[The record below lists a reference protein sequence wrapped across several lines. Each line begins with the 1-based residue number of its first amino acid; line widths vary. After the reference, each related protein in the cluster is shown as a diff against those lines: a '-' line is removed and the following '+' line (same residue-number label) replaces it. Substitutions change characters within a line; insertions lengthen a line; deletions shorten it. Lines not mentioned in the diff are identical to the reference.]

1 MIIIKNYKEYAEPG
15 DEMRSDNIKKGLQR
29 APHRSLLRACGLTDE
44 EMEQPFIGVANS
56 FTDIVPGHIHLKKV
70 SEAVKLGISEAGGVP
85 FEFNTMAICDGIAMN
100 HEGMRYSLASREIV
114 ADTVESMAQAHQ
126 LDALVMI
133 PTCDKIVPGML
144 MAAARLD
151 IPSIVVTGGP
161 MLPGEYKG
169 KAVDLIDVYEA
180 VGAVSSGKISEKEVE
195 ELERCACPGAGSCAG
210 LFTANTMACLTE
222 ALGMSLPYCATT
234 HAVSGR
240 KIQLART
247 SGKKILELL
256 EKNIT
261 PSKIMNQK
269 SFENAVKID
278 LALGGST
285 NTTLHLPA
293 IAYELKDQGVMVDL
307 NLFDNLTREIPHITA
322 ISPSGDHTMFD
333 LDRAGGIPAVLKV
346 IQDKIDDEVITCT
359 GKSLKENIAD
369 AMVLDPTVIR
379 PLDDPV
385 HKEGG
390 LAILKGNLAPNGSVV
405 KQGAVAA
412 DMMTHEGPARVF
424 NSEEDCVEAINQ
436 GEIQEGDVIIIR
448 YEGPRGGPGMREML
462 NPTSTISGRGINSV
476 ALITDGRFSGGT
488 RGPCIGHVSP
498 EAAANG
504 PLAVIRNGDMVK
516 IDIPQ
521 RKLEFIVDE
530 DEIEKRLKNAV
541 KPERKIKGW
550 LSRYMKMVSSADEGA
565 VLK

>member
-114 ADTVESMAQAHQ
+114 ADTVESMTQAHQ

-405 KQGAVAA
+405 KQGAVAV
-412 DMMTHEGPARVF
+412 DMMTHEGPAKVF
-424 NSEEDCVEAINQ
+424 DSEEDCVEAINQ

-462 NPTSTISGRGINSV
+462 NPTSAISGMGIKSV

-504 PLAVIRNGDMVK
+504 PLAVIRNGDIVK